1 MNKATH
7 TFSLR
12 ILMIIS
18 ASLLASASVLAA
30 KPSKPNIVFILVD
43 DLGWADIGAYGSS
56 FYETPNINNL
66 ARSGVMFTDGY
77 AACPVCSPS
86 RGAILSGKYPART
99 QTTDWFGGMRKGKL
113 LPAPYKHYL
122 PLEEVTIAEALK
134 EHGYRTF
141 FAGKWHLGGEDYL
154 PEKQGF
160 DVNKGGGWRLRR
172 TFGEAATG
180 IGGVEGVIGIAEHQA
195 HACV

>member
-1 MNKATH
+1 
-7 TFSLR
+7 
-12 ILMIIS
+12 MIIS

-99 QTTDWFGGMRKGKL
+99 QTTD
-113 LPAPYKHYL
+113 
-122 PLEEVTIAEALK
+122 
-134 EHGYRTF
+134 
-141 FAGKWHLGGEDYL
+141 
-154 PEKQGF
+154 
-160 DVNKGGGWRLRR
+160 
-172 TFGEAATG
+172 
-180 IGGVEGVIGIAEHQA
+180 
-195 HACV
+195 